1 MIIVDIIPP
10 EIIEKRIFILRDQ
23 KVMLDFHLSELYGIE
38 TKTLKRAVKRNLDRF
53 PMDFCFQL
61 TNEELKYLRYQ
72 TGTSSWGGTRYSPFA
87 FTEQGVAMLSSVLR
101 SKKAVEVNI
110 SIMRTFV
117 KLRHILATHKDLAVK
132 LEELERKYD
141 RQFKI
146 VFDAIRELVIPPTQP
161 KKEMGFRIKEKKSK
175 YRTNR

>member
-1 MIIVDIIPP
+1 
-10 EIIEKRIFILRDQ
+10 
-23 KVMLDFHLSELYGIE
+23 
-38 TKTLKRAVKRNLDRF
+38 
-53 PMDFCFQL
+53 
-61 TNEELKYLRYQ
+61 
-72 TGTSSWGGTRYSPFA
+72 
-87 FTEQGVAMLSSVLR
+87 MLSSVLR